1 MRFKTFY
8 LKETENDIPKILY
21 HGSNFN
27 FSKFDLKFIGKGEGL
42 QKFGFGIYLTDTE
55 ELSNFYTT
63 QLKGTQIIYKCRIPS
78 DSRLYEWDSPV
89 DDYLHNKFINY
100 LNENDFEKDA
110 EKLQDEYEQYNEYMD
125 FESYYKILS
134 HLVGSPKKASE
145 SFVNFGI
152 DGCMSNDISNRGKI
166 YVIFDAS
173 LIKIIDKDILNESE
187 ERNYLKEVISPEKP
201 NKVHSKSV
209 IKNAGTNTAH
219 KLRYKEF
226 VTKNGNKVYV
236 TFKDTFDDG
245 IKIDFQVNDSFDD
258 SNLNDVNV
266 LKNVLYVVL
275 REVNKKKYKR
285 IELNPKHRS
294 DLKRNNKHIRFDLF
308 RKLINKN
315 LNDYSEY
322 YVDRSNYGE
331 SDHIL
336 LVRKQD
342 IKESEERNH
351 GKLLSELKPSLKTV
365 MIFRAR
371 DSKGDEFDSK
381 DYVTLSSK
389 FALEHAESNHVYNDE
404 QYIVIRATVP
414 TNQLAEASNPGEWF
428 YIGPKIHGDVVYKS
442 LGPDDYEGKIIDLKF
457 ARKLKL

>member
-8 LKETENDIPKILY
+8 LKE
-21 HGSNFN
+21 
-27 FSKFDLKFIGKGEGL
+27 
-42 QKFGFGIYLTDTE
+42 
-55 ELSNFYTT
+55 
-63 QLKGTQIIYKCRIPS
+63 
-78 DSRLYEWDSPV
+78 V
-89 DDYLHNKFINY
+89 
-100 LNENDFEKDA
+100 
-110 EKLQDEYEQYNEYMD
+110 
-125 FESYYKILS
+125 
-134 HLVGSPKKASE
+134 V
-145 SFVNFGI
+145 
-152 DGCMSNDISNRGKI
+152 
-166 YVIFDAS
+166 
-173 LIKIIDKDILNESE
+173 
-187 ERNYLKEVISPEKP
+187 SPEKP
-201 NKVHSKSV
+201 KKVYSKSV
-209 IKNAGTNTAH
+209 TKNAGTNTAH

-294 DLKRNNKHIRFDLF
+294 DLNRNNKHIRFDLF

-336 LVRKQD
+336 LVRKED
-342 IKESEERNH
+342 IKESEEQFPKYGIYTGAKIITSDGIELDAVHGIRGSCGVKIDKIDGNFIVTYADKTVQDFRHDEPYEYIPNKQYTGIKIKLKESEERTH

>member
-8 LKETENDIPKILY
+8 LKETENGIPKILY

-55 ELSNFYTT
+55 ELSNFYAT

-152 DGCMSNDISNRGKI
+152 DGCISNDISNRGKI

-173 LIKIIDKDILNESE
+173 LIKIIDKDILN
-187 ERNYLKEVISPEKP
+187 
-201 NKVHSKSV
+201 
-209 IKNAGTNTAH
+209 
-219 KLRYKEF
+219 
-226 VTKNGNKVYV
+226 
-236 TFKDTFDDG
+236 
-245 IKIDFQVNDSFDD
+245 
-258 SNLNDVNV
+258 
-266 LKNVLYVVL
+266 
-275 REVNKKKYKR
+275 
-285 IELNPKHRS
+285 
-294 DLKRNNKHIRFDLF
+294 
-308 RKLINKN
+308 
-315 LNDYSEY
+315 
-322 YVDRSNYGE
+322 
-331 SDHIL
+331 
-336 LVRKQD
+336 
-342 IKESEERNH
+342 ESEERNH

-389 FALEHAESNHVYNDE
+389 FALEHAESNHVYNDD